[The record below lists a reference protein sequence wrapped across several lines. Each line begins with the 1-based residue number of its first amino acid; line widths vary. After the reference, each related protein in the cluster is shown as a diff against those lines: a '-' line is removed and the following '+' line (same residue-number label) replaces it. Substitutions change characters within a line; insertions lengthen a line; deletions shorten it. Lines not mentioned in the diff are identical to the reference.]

1 MKKFFHFV
9 ALLSSLAVLSNFMSC
24 SSDSSDDSSSTV
36 NEPGS
41 LYSSDAPDIS
51 ITYNMNYEGA
61 EATVR
66 TEKGNSY
73 IPLETFEREGYS
85 LIGWADSAD
94 SEEVKYESGS
104 KVKVLESDRT
114 FYAIWTD
121 SPTRTITLNSNTDAP
136 EEKVYYFGAY
146 TFAIPANTFTR
157 DGYEFIGWGTSAE
170 SSGAAYSECSSY
182 TPQSKSTTLYAVWKS
197 KSELSSCLKIIF
209 HSNDGTNKTYTQY
222 DPSLGNSLIPNAFV
236 RTGYAFQG
244 WAEKADA
251 TESLYSNKQKVPTL
265 FFVYKENLDLYA
277 VWADSS
283 KLSITYKR
291 NHSSD
296 DTESFEKEVAVADD
310 KATIKVEDC
319 SWEPESDDY
328 VFACWKSGDYDLY
341 PGETTEFEGEDRQ
354 ITYKALWIS
363 KSGSFLKTTTYH
375 RNSTSDDTETLE
387 SYCNWSKQNEVA
399 LKACPWTVEGK
410 KFVGW
415 AKYASSTTADYKEY
429 ERVSSFDGIRSSYY
443 AIWE

>member
-24 SSDSSDDSSSTV
+24 SDDSSDDSSSTV
-36 NEPGS
+36 NGPGS
-41 LYSSDAPDIS
+41 LYSSNAPDIS

-94 SEEVKYESGS
+94 AEEVKYESGS

-136 EEKVYYFGAY
+136 EEKVYYFGTY
-146 TFAIPANTFTR
+146 TFAVPANTFTR
-157 DGYEFIGWGTSAE
+157 DGYEFIGWGTSKTDTEVTYFDCE
-170 SSGAAYSECSSY
+170 SASQNEL
-182 TPQSKSTTLYAVWKS
+182 TLYAVWKT
-197 KSELSSCLKIIF
+197 KSELSSSLKIIF
-209 HSNDGTNKTYTQY
+209 HSNDGKNKTYYQY
-222 DPSLGNSLIPNAFV
+222 DPSIYDTLLPNAFV
-236 RTGYAFQG
+236 RPGYSFQG
-244 WAEKADA
+244 WAENANA
-251 TESLYSNKQKVPTL
+251 TESLYDNKQRVPTT
-265 FFVYKENLDLYA
+265 FFIDKTDLNLYA

-296 DTESFEKEVAVADD
+296 DTESFTEEVAVADD
-310 KATIKVEDC
+310 KATIKVADC
-319 SWEPESDDY
+319 SWEPESDDSA
-328 VFACWKSGDYDLY
+328 FACWKADGVARY
-341 PGETTEFEGEDRQ
+341 PGETIEFEGEDRQ

-363 KSGSFLKTTTYH
+363 KSGSFTKTTTYY
-375 RNSTSDDTETLE
+375 RNSSSSDSETVV
-387 SYCNWSKQNEVA
+387 SYYDWGKQDEVA

-415 AKYASSTTADYKEY
+415 AKYSSSTTADYKEY
-429 ERVSSFDGIRSSYY
+429 ERLSWSKLSSSYY

>member
-36 NEPGS
+36 NGTSS

-73 IPLETFEREGYS
+73 IPLETFEREGYN

-94 SEEVKYESGS
+94 AEEVKYESGS

-157 DGYEFIGWGTSAE
+157 DGYEFIGWGTSKTDTETTYFDCE
-170 SSGAAYSECSSY
+170 SASQNEL
-182 TPQSKSTTLYAVWKS
+182 TLYAVWKT
-197 KSELSSCLKIIF
+197 KSELSSSLKIIF
-209 HSNDGTNKTYTQY
+209 HSNDGTNKTYNQY
-222 DPSLGNSLIPNAFV
+222 DPIFGNKLIPNAFV
-236 RTGYAFQG
+236 RPGYSFQG
-244 WAEKADA
+244 WAENANA
-251 TESLYSNKQKVPTL
+251 TESLYDNKERVPTT
-265 FFVYKENLDLYA
+265 FFIYKEDLDLYA

-310 KATIKVEDC
+310 KATIKVADC

-415 AKYASSTTADYKEY
+415 AEYSSSTTADYKEY
-429 ERVSSFDGIRSSYY
+429 ERLLWTKVSSRYY